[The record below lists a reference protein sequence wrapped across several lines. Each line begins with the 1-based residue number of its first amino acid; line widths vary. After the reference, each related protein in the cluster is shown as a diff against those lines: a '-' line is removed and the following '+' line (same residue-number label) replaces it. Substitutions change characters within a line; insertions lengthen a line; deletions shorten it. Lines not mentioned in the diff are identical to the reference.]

1 MKPITIVKTVASTLV
16 PEVLGESILR
26 GTTIT
31 FTGMKAARTPNVG
44 TVWVQMDA
52 ADGSPGLQLLPAQT
66 ISWPAGV
73 AGSFTANDFWIDVE
87 NAGDGVIAFI
97 SK

>member
-1 MKPITIVKTVASTLV
+1 MRPITILKTVASTTV

-31 FTGMKAARTPNVG
+31 FVGYKAARTPNVG
-44 TVWVQMDA
+44 TVWIQMDA
-52 ADGSPGLQLLPAQT
+52 EDESLAIPLFPGQT

-87 NAGDGVIAFI
+87 NAGDGVVAFI